1 MSTEVGRHAERVAA
15 EHLRAQGYKLLAQ
28 NWRTRWC
35 EIDLIV
41 SKNNTV
47 YFVEVKYRSSAT
59 HGLGLEYI
67 TDKKLAQMHFAAE
80 FWLAGHQS
88 RHAEYR
94 LAAIEVSG
102 HDFKITAWL
111 DDV

>member
-1 MSTEVGRHAERVAA
+1 M
-15 EHLRAQGYKLLAQ
+15 GYRLLDQ

-41 SKNNTV
+41 SKNHIV
-47 YFVEVKYRSSAT
+47 YFVEVKYRRSTTFGS
-59 HGLGLEYI
+59 GLDYI

-80 FWLAGHQS
+80 FWLAQN
-88 RHAEYR
+88 RHTAMGYQ
-94 LAAIEVSG
+94 LGAIEVTG
-102 HDFKITAWL
+102 ETYEVTAWL